1 MPARGPRRTVRRAGS
16 TAPTTEVKVNKAL
29 LEQVIAICTRAGE
42 AILGVY
48 NSSADLQVEI
58 KADDSPVTAADLAA
72 HAILAPALAQLIEG
86 VPVLS
91 EEQQMPPFEERRQW
105 RRYWIVDPLDGTK
118 EFIRRNGEFT
128 VNVALIENGEPVLGV
143 VHVPVLD
150 ITYAGCKGNG
160 AFKRTAE
167 GEKEIC
173 TRPLQ
178 PRLDKGLPVELV
190 ASRSH
195 GAGAVDR
202 LVARIESELGQVAC
216 KNMGS
221 SLKLCLVAEGA
232 ADLYPR
238 LAPTCEW
245 DTAAAQ
251 AVVEAAGGTV
261 VDEEFR
267 LLRYNTKNS
276 VLNPFFHVIG
286 DPTFD
291 WCELLTK

>member
-1 MPARGPRRTVRRAGS
+1 M
-16 TAPTTEVKVNKAL
+16 NKAL
-29 LEQVIAICTRAGE
+29 LEQVIAICKNAGE
-42 AILGVY
+42 AILEVY
-48 NSSADLQVEI
+48 HSSAELEVDT

-72 HAILAPALAQLIEG
+72 HKILAPALAQLIDG

-91 EEQQMPPFEERRQW
+91 EEQEMPSFAERSQW
-105 RRYWIVDPLDGTK
+105 QRYWIVDPLDGTK
-118 EFIRRNGEFT
+118 EFIRRTGEFT

-150 ITYAGCKGNG
+150 ITYAGGKGDG
-160 AFKRTAE
+160 AFKRTVS
-167 GEKEIC
+167 GDTEIHV
-173 TRPLQ
+173 RPLK
-178 PRLDKGLPVELV
+178 PRLEAGDAVELV

-195 GAGAVDR
+195 GAGAVDQ
-202 LVARIESELGQVAC
+202 LVERIESKLGAVVC

-261 VDEEFR
+261 VDDSFK
-267 LLRYNTKNS
+267 LLRYNGKDS
-276 VLNPFFHVIG
+276 LLNPFFYVIG
-286 DPTFD
+286 DASYD
-291 WCELLTK
+291 WQDLLNAESPVN

>member
-1 MPARGPRRTVRRAGS
+1 MDNVVSR
-16 TAPTTEVKVNKAL
+16 EL
-29 LEQVIAICTRAGE
+29 LDQVIAISVRAGE
-42 AILGVY
+42 AILEVY
-48 NSSADLQVEI
+48 NASGEI
-58 KADDSPVTAADLAA
+58 EVDTKSDDSPVTAADLAA
-72 HAILAPALAQLIEG
+72 HKILAPALEKLVPG

-91 EEQQMPPFEERRQW
+91 EEGEMPSYDQRGKW
-105 RRYWIVDPLDGTK
+105 ARYWIIDPLDGTK

-150 ITYAGCKGNG
+150 ITYAGAKSLG
-160 AFKRTAE
+160 AIKRDTT
-167 GEKEIC
+167 GELPISV
-173 TRPLQ
+173 RAMR
-178 PRLDKGLPVELV
+178 PRLDAKQPIEVV

-195 GAGAVDR
+195 GAGAVDT
-202 LVARIESELGQVAC
+202 LLARIEGSLGETGL

-251 AVVEAAGGTV
+251 AVVEAAGGIV
-261 VDEEFR
+261 VDDQFE
-267 LLRYNTKNS
+267 LLRYNQKEAL
-276 VLNPFFHVIG
+276 LNPFFYVIG
-286 DPTFD
+286 DRSFD
-291 WCELLTK
+291 WKSLLLV

>member
-1 MPARGPRRTVRRAGS
+1 MD
-16 TAPTTEVKVNKAL
+16 KAL
-29 LEQVIAICTRAGE
+29 LEKVIEICTRAGE
-42 AILGVY
+42 AILEVY
-48 NSSADLQVEI
+48 NSSAELAVDT

-72 HAILAPALAQLIEG
+72 HAVLAPALAALIDG

-91 EEQQMPPFEERRQW
+91 EEQEMPSFGERSRWQ
-105 RRYWIVDPLDGTK
+105 RYWIVDPLDGTK

-150 ITYAGCKGNG
+150 ITYAGAKGSG
-160 AFKRTAE
+160 AFKRTSD
-167 GEKEIC
+167 GEKAIRV
-173 TRPLQ
+173 RPLQ
-178 PRLDKGLPVELV
+178 PRLDAGEAVELV

-195 GAGAVDR
+195 GAGAVDK
-202 LVARIESELGQVAC
+202 LVERIESSLGAVAC

-251 AVVEAAGGTV
+251 AVVEAAGGIV
-261 VDEEFR
+261 VDEDFR
-267 LLRYNTKNS
+267 LLRYNTKDS
-276 VLNPFFHVIG
+276 LLNPFFYVIG
-286 DPTFD
+286 DPAFG
-291 WCELLTK
+291 WRELLTK

>member
-1 MPARGPRRTVRRAGS
+1 M
-16 TAPTTEVKVNKAL
+16 NKAL
-29 LEQVIAICTRAGE
+29 LEQVIAICKNAGE
-42 AILGVY
+42 AILEVY
-48 NSSADLQVEI
+48 HSSAELEVDT

-72 HAILAPALAQLIEG
+72 HKILAPALEQLIDG

-91 EEQQMPPFEERRQW
+91 EEQEMPSFAERSQW
-105 RRYWIVDPLDGTK
+105 QRYWIVDPLDGTK
-118 EFIRRNGEFT
+118 EFIRRTGEFT

-150 ITYAGCKGNG
+150 ITYAGGKGDG
-160 AFKRTAE
+160 AFKRTLS
-167 GEKEIC
+167 GDTEIHV
-173 TRPLQ
+173 RPLK
-178 PRLDKGLPVELV
+178 PRLEAGDAVELV

-195 GAGAVDR
+195 GAGAVDQ
-202 LVARIESELGQVAC
+202 LVERIESKLGAVVC

-261 VDEEFR
+261 VDDSFK
-267 LLRYNTKNS
+267 LLRYNSKDS
-276 VLNPFFHVIG
+276 LLNPFFYVIG
-286 DPTFD
+286 DASYD
-291 WCELLTK
+291 WQDLLNAESPVN

>member
-1 MPARGPRRTVRRAGS
+1 M
-16 TAPTTEVKVNKAL
+16 NKAL
-29 LEQVIAICTRAGE
+29 LEQVIAICKNAGE
-42 AILGVY
+42 AILEVY
-48 NSSADLQVEI
+48 HSSAELEVDT

-72 HAILAPALAQLIEG
+72 HKILAPALARLIEG

-91 EEQQMPPFEERRQW
+91 EEQEMPSFAERSQW
-105 RRYWIVDPLDGTK
+105 QRYWIVDPLDGTK

-150 ITYAGCKGNG
+150 ITYAGGKGDG
-160 AFKRTAE
+160 AFKRTE
-167 GEKEIC
+167 SGDTEIRV
-173 TRPLQ
+173 RPLK
-178 PRLDKGLPVELV
+178 PRLEAGEAVELV

-195 GAGAVDR
+195 GAGAVDQ
-202 LVARIESELGQVAC
+202 LVERIESRLGAVAC

-221 SLKLCLVAEGA
+221 SLKLCLVAEGD

-251 AVVEAAGGTV
+251 AVVEAAGGIV
-261 VDEEFR
+261 VDDSFK
-267 LLRYNTKNS
+267 LLRYNRKDS
-276 VLNPFFHVIG
+276 LLNPFFYVIG
-286 DPTFD
+286 DASYD
-291 WCELLTK
+291 WQDLLIAESPVN